1 MSILRVASRY
11 AKSLLDLSIE
21 QNKVEV
27 VKSDLESFLKVLAM
41 NHNKRV
47 LLRNPI
53 VKAQIKINIVNKI
66 FGASFDQL
74 TLAFMAIVLK
84 KGRGPYLKEIAESYI
99 QQYNEMNNI
108 ITATVKSAVD
118 LNESTSKE
126 IQDFVAKSFNKKVIL
141 SQIKDQSLIGGF
153 TLQIGDRMFDGSISG
168 KLQKAKKELLN
179 SYISK

>member
-1 MSILRVASRY
+1 MSILRIASRY

-27 VKSDLESFLKVLAM
+27 VKSDLESFLKVLSK
-41 NHNKRV
+41 NQSVKI
-47 LLRNPI
+47 LLKNPI
-53 VKAQIKINIVNKI
+53 VKSHLKINIVNKI

-74 TLAFMAIVLK
+74 TLAFIALVLK
-84 KGRGPYLKEIAESYI
+84 KGRGNYLKEIAESYI
-99 QQYNEMNNI
+99 LQYNEMNNI
-108 ITATVKSAVD
+108 ITATVKSAFD
-118 LNESTSKE
+118 LNESTAKE
-126 IQDFVAKSFNKKVIL
+126 IQDFVAKSFNKQVIL
-141 SQIKDQSLIGGF
+141 NQVKDASLIGGF